1 MSSVPF
7 DASSRRSPVDY
18 QNTAILIY
26 SLSVKLLTKIKTEI
40 KIWSAFTKPGT
51 FSSALPVYQKKHDGM
66 IGHQSIA

>member
-7 DASSRRSPVDY
+7 DASSRRSSVDY

-51 FSSALPVYQKKHDGM
+51 FSSALPVNQKKLDGM